1 VLMVI
6 FGAGASWDSYER
18 LPPPNVNNLRLPLAN
33 RLFDSRFGNY
43 YRLFPKC
50 QPLIQ
55 RLQRQDVNVENV
67 LEKFQSEETRHP
79 ARRTQLVSV
88 RYYVNLM
95 LARCQSDWTDQV
107 TKGVTNYQ
115 TMLDQI
121 EAQRV
126 QGEKICLVTFN
137 YDTLLEH
144 AIIDSLVGVPLNTI
158 PDYISSDY
166 KVIKPHGSINW
177 AHPIRNFQSHRGN
190 SQDLISD
197 IIASVASLDVD
208 AESYETVSDDPFA
221 RPYQRPYF
229 PALAIPVEHKQHY
242 ECPQEHWKVLED
254 CLRQVTKVLIIGWRA
269 NENDFLDTLVKRIT
283 KKARMMVVS
292 GTERGADEVVGRIS
306 AKFRPTGIV
315 HDFVPSK
322 PGFSNFTSSSEWE
335 SFLKGE
341 P

>member
-1 VLMVI
+1 M
-6 FGAGASWDSYER
+6 
-18 LPPPNVNNLRLPLAN
+18 
-33 RLFDSRFGNY
+33 
-43 YRLFPKC
+43 
-50 QPLIQ
+50 
-55 RLQRQDVNVENV
+55 
-67 LEKFQSEETRHP
+67 
-79 ARRTQLVSV
+79 VSV
-88 RYYVNLM
+88 RYYLNLM

-322 PGFSNFTSSSEWE
+322 PGFSNFTSSSGWE